1 MSRQEIRFLLK
12 HSSIYGIGTIV
23 GQAVGFFLLPLYTR
37 YLSPSDYGVA
47 ILIEISISL
56 VGITISS
63 GMANSLPRFYYE
75 DQDEKQRKRAVST
88 QYGIILLFTAVAL
101 PLLYGGAPFLSDFLF
116 HSAIYARHIRIATL
130 AFFLGITVDLGLLY
144 YRVKNQAVK
153 NVSISLL
160 TLFLLIGCNLYFLAV
175 AGTGLIGIFY
185 SMLLVRV
192 VLTGLVTVPI
202 IWEVGWGFSIRLAR
216 KMLPYSFPLIL
227 SNLFR
232 NLVSESD
239 KYFINYFF
247 SPYETGIYSIAN
259 KIGTSVHLLITSP
272 FLQSFMPRRFE
283 IMNRGDAQE
292 TYASVFYYY
301 LLVMGTAGLGLSMF
315 SPEILRLMAT
325 SKFYEAAEYVPLI
338 VLAWIIFGVRYH
350 FETGILIKKKTKY
363 FTYINGLTAI
373 VNLVLNYLLIPH
385 YQIWGAL
392 IALNISQLLTT
403 SLFYWVSQRLY
414 PVKYDLFFAARLM
427 LGLSLLFGA
436 SVFVTTQQIYWSL
449 LWKAGLLALYPVLI
463 YLLRLM
469 EVEDLMKIKKTAL
482 RFMNLGSADY
492 PPR

>member
-1 MSRQEIRFLLK
+1 MSRKEIRFLFK

-23 GQAVGFFLLPLYTR
+23 GQAVGFFLLPLYTH

-47 ILIEISISL
+47 VLIELSISL

-63 GMANSLPRFYYE
+63 GLAESLPRFYYE
-75 DQDEKQRKRAVST
+75 DQDEQKRKRTVST
-88 QYGIILLFTAVAL
+88 QYGILLLFTAVVF
-101 PLLYGGAPFLSDFLF
+101 PLSYGCAPFLSEFLF
-116 HSAIYARHIRIATL
+116 HSVIYVRHIRIAAL
-130 AFFLGITVDLGLLY
+130 ALFLGIMVDLGLLY

-185 SMLLVRV
+185 SMLLVRM
-192 VLTGLVTVPI
+192 VLVGLVTVPI
-202 IWEVGWGFSIRLAR
+202 IWEVGWGFSTRLAR
-216 KMLPYSFPLIL
+216 KMLPYSFPLIF
-227 SNLFR
+227 SNILR

-247 SPYETGIYSIAN
+247 SPYETGIYTIAN

-272 FLQSFMPRRFE
+272 FLQGFIPRRFE
-283 IMNRGDAQE
+283 IMNREDAQE

-301 LLVMGTAGLGLSMF
+301 LLILGTAGLGLSMF
-315 SPEILRLMAT
+315 SPEVLSLMAT
-325 SKFYEAAEYVPLI
+325 SKFYGAAEYVPLI

-350 FETGILIKKKTKY
+350 FETGILIKRKTKY
-363 FTYINGLTAI
+363 FAYINGFTAI
-373 VNLVLNYLLIPH
+373 VNLALNYLLIPL

-392 IALNISQLLTT
+392 MALNISQLLTT

-414 PVKYDLFFAARLM
+414 PIKYDLFFAARLM

-436 SVFVTTQQIYWSL
+436 SVFVTTRQIHWSL
-449 LWKAGLLALYPVLI
+449 LWKAGLLALYPVLL

-469 EVEDLMKIKKTAL
+469 KVEDLRKIKKTVI
-482 RFMNLGSADY
+482 RFMNLELADN